1 MDKNP
6 VFKFFFGLFFIVPL
20 MVKVQYFGHSFFKVS
35 FPGKN
40 ILFDPFLKSEGC
52 EQKFER
58 QIKCAAKA
66 RDLKDIALILI
77 SHEHFDHFDKQLVE
91 KIAARDS
98 SAIISAEHL
107 LQQLNVSKRLLH
119 PIKTNETA
127 TVRGVAIKAIAAH
140 HPQAFYP
147 LGFLVSC
154 NGKSILHAGDTDLI
168 DDFSEIS
175 PDIALLPIGGAMTMD
190 CIDAVRAVKT
200 MKPRVAIPMHYNTF
214 KVIEQDPAEFKARI
228 DKSIL
233 KTKPVILKP
242 GQTFMLH

>member
-1 MDKNP
+1 M
-6 VFKFFFGLFFIVPL
+6 FFIVPL
-20 MVKVQYFGHSFFKVS
+20 MIKVQYFGHSFFKVS
-35 FPGKN
+35 FPGRN
-40 ILFDPFLKSEGC
+40 ILFDPFLGSEGS
-52 EQKFER
+52 EPRFER
-58 QIKCAAKA
+58 QIGCAAKA

-91 KIAARDS
+91 KIAGRDS
-98 SAIISAEHL
+98 SAIVSAEHL
-107 LQQLNVSKRLLH
+107 LQQLNVSKRLLR
-119 PIKTNETA
+119 PIKMNETA
-127 TVRGVAIKAIAAH
+127 TVRGVEVKAVAAH

-175 PDIALLPIGGAMTMD
+175 PDVALLPIGGAMTMD
-190 CIDAVRAVKT
+190 CVDAVRAVKT
-200 MKPRVAIPMHYNTF
+200 MKPRIAIPMHYNTF

-242 GQTFMLH
+242 GETFTLR

>member
-1 MDKNP
+1 M
-6 VFKFFFGLFFIVPL
+6 F
-20 MVKVQYFGHSFFKVS
+20 KVQYFGHSFFKAS
-35 FPGKN
+35 FAGRN
-40 ILFDPFLKSEGC
+40 ILFDPYIESKGSEQQLK
-52 EQKFER
+52 R
-58 QIKCAAKA
+58 QIGCAAKA

-77 SHEHFDHFDKQLVE
+77 SHEHFDHFDKGLIE
-91 KIAARDS
+91 KIATRDS
-98 SAIISAEHL
+98 SAVVSSEHL

-119 PIKTNETA
+119 PIKMNETA

-168 DDFSEIS
+168 DDFSELS
-175 PDIALLPIGGAMTMD
+175 PDVALLPIGGAMTMD

-214 KVIEQDPAEFKARI
+214 KLIEQDPAEFKARI

-242 GQTFMLH
+242 GQTFTLR